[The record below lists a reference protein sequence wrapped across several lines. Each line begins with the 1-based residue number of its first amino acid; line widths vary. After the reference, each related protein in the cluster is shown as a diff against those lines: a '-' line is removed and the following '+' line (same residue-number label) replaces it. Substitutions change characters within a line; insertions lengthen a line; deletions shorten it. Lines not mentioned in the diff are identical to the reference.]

1 MGFTPHGRLS
11 YLGLCLGIKSKG
23 INILYY
29 AVGLWVCCL
38 GKPTQAESIMPSLTT
53 PSTSSSDH
61 SSASDSSS
69 VIETKEHSKAP
80 VTIPVLTVEANYG
93 ASELK
98 KHGVPDLST
107 PPTAIKT
114 SHVATKHA
122 SELMSSGKRLGR
134 VTAYW
139 ASEGDYFT
147 GRLTSATGVHL
158 HEGHCA
164 VDPSIIPY
172 GSVVEVAGV
181 GKFLAVD
188 TGSAV
193 VNRKAAREDAH
204 TSEER
209 KALVIDLFFE
219 SRKAGQT
226 FAATGPKYASIS
238 WWTPSL
244 RSTFSPDPVIAV
256 TSMLRLGLP
265 LHSLRSPEKVATFS
279 MLLRLGISPRPLR
292 SQTEVAT
299 Q

>member
-1 MGFTPHGRLS
+1 MGFTPHGRLG
-11 YLGLCLGIKSKG
+11 YLSLCLDIKSKG
-23 INILYY
+23 IDILCY

-38 GKPTQAESIMPSLTT
+38 SKPIQAESIMPSLTIH
-53 PSTSSSDH
+53 STSSGDRSCAYD
-61 SSASDSSS
+61 SAS
-69 VIETKEHSKAP
+69 ITEAKKHGKAP
-80 VTIPVLTVEANYG
+80 ASRPVLTIEANRG
-93 ASELK
+93 ASKLK
-98 KHGVPDLST
+98 KHGMSDLAT
-107 PPTAIKT
+107 PPTPIKT
-114 SHVATKHA
+114 SYLMTKPA
-122 SELMSSGKRLGR
+122 SEPISSGKRLGR
-134 VTAYW
+134 ITAYW

-147 GRLTSATGVHL
+147 GRLISATGVHL
-158 HEGHCA
+158 HGGHCA

-181 GKFLAVD
+181 GKFMAVD

-219 SRKAGQT
+219 SRKAGRA
-226 FAATGPKYASIS
+226 FAASGPKYASIS

-244 RSTFSPDPVIAV
+244 RSTFSPGPVIAL

-265 LHSLRSPEKVATFS
+265 LHPLRSPEKIVTFS
-279 MLLRLGISPRPLR
+279 MLLRLSISPRPLR